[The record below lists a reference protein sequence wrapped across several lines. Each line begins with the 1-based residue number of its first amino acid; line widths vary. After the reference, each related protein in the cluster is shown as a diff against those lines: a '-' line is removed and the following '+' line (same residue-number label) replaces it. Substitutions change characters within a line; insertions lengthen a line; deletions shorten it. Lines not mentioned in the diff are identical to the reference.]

1 MEVPRLGSNRS
12 RSCQPTPQ
20 PPQHQMGATSATY
33 PPAHSNAGS
42 STHWAGPRIK
52 WVCILMDI
60 SHVLNQLSHN
70 SNSQSQESLSGD
82 FSYGLDAF
90 LCLPD
95 PPSTHSALPCALGA
109 SPQGTH
115 IRSPALSQLTGSSW
129 QEMGERRRVRS
140 GCLLSSFLPPNAL
153 LLSRLPFSHDSS
165 HWILAKVPSC
175 LFMPRDIS

>member
-1 MEVPRLGSNRS
+1 MIPRIEAAFNVNKLHIRLWSLVKCIYKKSQEIFFSFYGCTPWHMEVPRLGSNRS

-20 PPQHQMGATSATY
+20 PQQHQMWATSATY
-33 PPAHSNAGS
+33 TPAHSNAGS

-60 SHVLNQLSHN
+60 SHVLNQMSHN

-109 SPQGTH
+109 SP
-115 IRSPALSQLTGSSW
+115 
-129 QEMGERRRVRS
+129 
-140 GCLLSSFLPPNAL
+140 
-153 LLSRLPFSHDSS
+153 
-165 HWILAKVPSC
+165 
-175 LFMPRDIS
+175 